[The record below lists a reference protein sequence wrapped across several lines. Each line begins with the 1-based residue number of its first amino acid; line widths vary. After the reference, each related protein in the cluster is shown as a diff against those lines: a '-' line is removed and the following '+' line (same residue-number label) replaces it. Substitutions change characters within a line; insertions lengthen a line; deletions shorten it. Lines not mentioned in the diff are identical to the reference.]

1 MKKLTTLV
9 ILGTIAFGA
18 NANADCNVCPKEP
31 TCAPTCAPTCDTCA
45 PTMRMQRMEQVCT
58 SCGVICCPKLGFWYN
73 R

>member
-18 NANADCNVCPKEP
+18 NANAACGDTCGDVCARP
-31 TCAPTCAPTCDTCA
+31 APTCDTCA
-45 PTMRMQRMEQVCT
+45 PSMRVQRMEQVCT